1 VVHEV
6 AEVFPDFG
14 DVLDAGF
21 GRFVAVDPEA
31 ILLVKAAVL
40 SARGESEG
48 IAGAER

>member
-1 VVHEV
+1 V

-21 GRFVAVDPEA
+21 GGFVAVDPEA

-40 SARGESEG
+40 SARGKGEG
-48 IAGAER
+48 VASAER